1 MRIDKVVRMN
11 TTHRKDSL
19 DRMIDIDD
27 IRLMGR
33 RSNTVWADIIGSM
46 YSIGVVSESRWG
58 RLNRDHRYDR

>member
-27 IRLMGR
+27 IGLMGR

-46 YSIGVVSESRWG
+46 YSIGVVRECRWG
-58 RLNRDHRYDR
+58 RLDRDHRYDR